1 MSTKIV
7 EEVSPSQCRAGRALL
22 EITQTQL
29 AASAGLGLSTV
40 VDFEKERR
48 QVAPESVEAIRRA
61 LVRAGVEFIDEN
73 GGGPGLR
80 LRKRQR
86 AKPAK

>member
-1 MSTKIV
+1 VSTKIID
-7 EEVSPSQCRAGRALL
+7 EMSPAQCRAGRALL

-48 QVAPESVEAIRRA
+48 EVSSESVESIRRA
-61 LVRAGVEFIDEN
+61 LIRAGVEFIDEN
-73 GGGPGLR
+73 GGGPGVR
-80 LRKRQR
+80 LRKGPQKKR
-86 AKPAK
+86 